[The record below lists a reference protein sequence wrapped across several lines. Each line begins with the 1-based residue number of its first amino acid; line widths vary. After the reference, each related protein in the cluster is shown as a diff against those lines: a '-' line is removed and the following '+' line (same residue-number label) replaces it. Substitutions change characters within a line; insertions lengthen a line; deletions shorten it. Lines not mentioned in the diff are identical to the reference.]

1 MGICYLVCP
10 CKTDQIKIGLAEG
23 DYVIAVDE
31 GYRQLEKYG
40 IKADIA
46 VGDFDSLGYIPQ
58 DCPTLVHP
66 VRKDETDTY
75 LAFGHAYEKGY
86 RTFVILGGSGGVR
99 GDHTLANI
107 SLLIRMAKKGA
118 RGYLA
123 GEGHAFTVIKNSEIR
138 FSQNERGN
146 LSVFSCLP
154 ESRGVSES
162 GLSYTMNDGEL
173 AYDVPMGVSN
183 SFIGKQASISV
194 KDGELLVYW
203 QTDAKKLIETV
214 KENEKRY

>member
-58 DCPTLVHP
+58 DCPTLEHP

-138 FSQNERGN
+138 FSQMQKA
-146 LSVFSCLP
+146 SFSATSLISKLH
-154 ESRGVSES
+154 EKNQRQK
-162 GLSYTMNDGEL
+162 TMENND
-173 AYDVPMGVSN
+173 D
-183 SFIGKQASISV
+183 
-194 KDGELLVYW
+194 
-203 QTDAKKLIETV
+203 
-214 KENEKRY
+214 R

>member
-10 CKTDQIKIGLAEG
+10 CKTEQIKIELAEG

-123 GEGHAFTVIKNSEIR
+123 GEGHAFTGIKNSEIR
-138 FSQNERGN
+138 FSQNEKGN

-154 ESRGVSES
+154 VSRGVSES

-173 AYDVPMGVSN
+173 TYDVPMGVSN